1 MLRNLLVS
9 CTPDD
14 ARIIME
20 CLAILHPAQTAG
32 LTPAG
37 GRQVELIS
45 LVEQGYDTSP
55 KLQKITGMTGN
66 NVSTQLKRLEVAGY
80 IIADRTYLKNTR
92 YRRVT
97 IDDLLNEG
105 DGNG

>member
-1 MLRNLLVS
+1 MLRNLLES

-20 CLAILHPAQTAG
+20 CLAILHPEQTAG

-80 IIADRTYLKNTR
+80 IIADRTYQKHTR

-97 IDDLLNEG
+97 VEDMLKEG
-105 DGNG
+105 EDNG